1 MKRLLLFFLFL
12 FCVNFSYAGLLL
24 FSYMKNRAILQ
35 ADSLNKQAKYEI
47 QNGNFDTAIR
57 INREAWGILQKNNRE
72 EGIVAQNILGDIVQS
87 YIEIGDYTNA
97 SIYEKTRVELSISNL
112 LDEIRTM
119 SNKERILYW
128 KNHAYILEK
137 ELPEICYCLFNNPLK
152 SPYDI
157 ELLMIC
163 ELDDSITNKNQQTNP
178 WGHDDTILSKISD
191 TVNKSIAHYDLSG
204 DSERYMA
211 ERHLSLNKKII
222 TLKNQVLTLSKWDE
236 MEYEIQ
242 LNRVRHE
249 REMLT
254 TFYNGVLLRKGFLL
268 NSEIELKTLIME
280 SGDTSV
286 IRMYNELQEVRKK
299 INEFMNGYLEADSIA
314 EKCLSDKSRYLDSML
329 IVKANEYGDYTLK
342 LRCAWYDV
350 YKQLAPEDLA
360 IEFVR
365 IPIETDSVIYI
376 AMVIRKDVRSPQ
388 FITLFEEKTLKMLEA
403 NNVLLSDTLTKLIWY
418 PLHKE
423 LQNKRN
429 IYFSPDGYLHNIA
442 IESLPGM
449 EEYNI
454 YRLSSTRELCE
465 NENNEKKRQAVL
477 FGGLEYNAK
486 FDEKALH
493 LEKIDDIVK
502 EDEELTKKDLYDS
515 NIRSLRENV
524 DCLAD
529 LPDAKREV
537 EQIIS
542 IFQNSNAVK
551 TSVTDYTG
559 YKGTEMAFKNLTG
572 QKNDII
578 HVATHGFYIEKKLH
592 YEIDLL
598 DDASAVFENN
608 TNDENNS
615 LNNCGLFFAGA
626 NTTIL
631 SDTFEKSDNDGI
643 LTALEVSNMDLRG
656 LDMLSLSACQTALGN
671 ITSDGVYGLQRGFK
685 KAGANS
691 ILMSLWKVDDEA
703 TCLLMTEFYK
713 NLIGEGKTK
722 HKALELA
729 KQTVRSHK
737 EKGWDAPKYWAA
749 FILLDGFD

>member
-97 SIYEKTRVELSISNL
+97 SIYEKKRVELSISNL

-137 ELPEICYCLFNNPLK
+137 ELPEICYYLFNNSLK

-157 ELLMIC
+157 ELSMIC
-163 ELDDSITNKNQQTNP
+163 ELDDSIANKKTQTIP
-178 WGHDDTILSKISD
+178 WGNNETLVSEIGDKIINSFD
-191 TVNKSIAHYDLSG
+191 HYDLSG

-211 ERHLSLNKKII
+211 ERHISLNKKII

-268 NSEIELKTLIME
+268 NSEIELKRLIME

-299 INEFMNGYLEADSIA
+299 INEFTNGYIEADSIT
-314 EKCLSDKSRYLDSML
+314 EKYLSDKSQYLDSML
-329 IVKANEYGDYTLK
+329 TVKVNEYGNYTLN

-350 YKQLAPEDLA
+350 HKQLTPEDIA

-365 IPIETDSVIYI
+365 IPIETDCVIYV
-376 AMVIRKDVRSPQ
+376 AMVIRKDARYPQ
-388 FITLFEEKTLKMLEA
+388 FITLFEEKTLKMLET
-403 NNVLLSDTLTKLIWY
+403 NNIHLSDTLTKLIWF
-418 PLHKE
+418 PLRKE
-423 LQNKRN
+423 LHNKRN

-442 IESLPGM
+442 IESQPGM

-454 YRLSSTRELCE
+454 YRLSSTRELCG
-465 NENNEKKRQAVL
+465 NGNNAKNRQAVL

-486 FDEKALH
+486 FDEKTAY
-493 LEKIDDIVK
+493 LENNDDIGK
-502 EDEELTKKDLYDS
+502 ENEVLTNNDLHFS

-529 LPDAKREV
+529 LPEAKREV
-537 EQIIS
+537 EQIIL
-542 IFQNSNAVK
+542 IFQNSNTVK
-551 TSVTDYTG
+551 TSVTNYTG
-559 YKGTEMAFKNLTG
+559 YKGTEMSFKNLTG

-578 HVATHGFYIEKKLH
+578 HVATHGFYIEKNQ
-592 YEIDLL
+592 YELELL
-598 DDASAVFENN
+598 DNESATFENN

-631 SDTFEKSDNDGI
+631 SDTLEKSDNDGI

-691 ILMSLWKVDDEA
+691 ILMSLWKVDDAA

-713 NLIGEGKTK
+713 NLIGKGKTK
-722 HKALELA
+722 HEALEFA

-737 EKGWDAPKYWAA
+737 DKGWDNPEYWAA
-749 FILLDGFD
+749 FILLDGLY